1 MTAAA
6 AAFSVAHCYTSPLNS
21 SSPHPACKTDGVNR
35 CSVVAPS
42 AWSNGYTLLVVVVT
56 DRHTGADQHDHVE
69 C

>member
-1 MTAAA
+1 MT

-21 SSPHPACKTDGVNR
+21 SSPHRACKTDGVKR
-35 CSVVAPS
+35 CSAAAAPS

-56 DRHTGADQHDHVE
+56 ARYTVDDQHDHVE